1 MLFEG
6 NSITYIENTEN
17 IYVIRFYFWQD
28 SFFRLSFLFK
38 SRPQPWIGHSRS
50 ASLKNVTNV
59 INVYHSAIS
68 PIGRRWGREASD
80 FAAQLQS
87 VWPERPLGPHQ
98 RRPNLPSSWLQ
109 ASVQRR
115 HEGNLL
121 GRSGITD
128 PLLFHLFRWANCPG
142 NKLSNV
148 RIILLVPSK
157 KILFICLWGSV
168 W

>member
-1 MLFEG
+1 M
-6 NSITYIENTEN
+6 Y
-17 IYVIRFYFWQD
+17 
-28 SFFRLSFLFK
+28 
-38 SRPQPWIGHSRS
+38 
-50 ASLKNVTNV
+50 
-59 INVYHSAIS
+59 VYHSALS

-121 GRSGITD
+121 GRSGFTD
-128 PLLFHLFRWANCPG
+128 PLLFHLFRWANCPE

-157 KILFICLWGSV
+157 KFWSFAFEAESDEKSWKKLLNFLWACYYSV
-168 W
+168 DESENGEEDSGIVVEGAGPITEWWITGKQKE